1 MLFQKAIDAGYR
13 LDVPVRPDAGIT
25 GGDPAFRRNRAGFGH
40 DQTRAAHRPRTQMH
54 QVPVRRR
61 SAHGRILAA
70 TSSSYGVSVPE
81 TMPIL

>member
-1 MLFQKAIDAGYR
+1 
-13 LDVPVRPDAGIT
+13 
-25 GGDPAFRRNRAGFGH
+25 
-40 DQTRAAHRPRTQMH
+40 MH